1 DDHPW
6 RDSNPSKLMLPTH
19 VGVNRRPPRRGAKG
33 KGPGGFPW
41 GPGLSRGRS
50 PPAGG
55 LANLGGLLEVGLV
68 GDLVAG
74 VGVVHVLEDGV
85 GAGHALGAVE
95 GVLAEEAAGGVVV
108 VDALDADAGLDALG
122 GDVLDLAGDL

>member
-1 DDHPW
+1 MLPTHVGVTIIPGGIATCLPYHGMDRPVGGDDHPW

-55 LANLGGLLEVGLV
+55 LANLGGLLEVGPV
-68 GDLVAG
+68 GDLV
-74 VGVVHVLEDGV
+74 
-85 GAGHALGAVE
+85 
-95 GVLAEEAAGGVVV
+95 
-108 VDALDADAGLDALG
+108 
-122 GDVLDLAGDL
+122 